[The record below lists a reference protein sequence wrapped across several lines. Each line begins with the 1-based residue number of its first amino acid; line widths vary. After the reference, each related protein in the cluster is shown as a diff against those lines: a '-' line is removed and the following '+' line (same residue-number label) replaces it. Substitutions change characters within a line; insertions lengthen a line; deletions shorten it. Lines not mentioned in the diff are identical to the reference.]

1 LQGIISII
9 GGKLTTFRNLAE
21 QTIDRVD
28 RKLNAGLPRCIT
40 SSTLLPGAVGV
51 VEAREQLE
59 GFAGLSDRGR
69 ERIIGIYGGRATL
82 ILNLAA
88 AEAGLSKVIDA
99 EKSVLAAEVVF
110 AIRHEYAKNLTDLMQ
125 RRLMLGLSADQGE
138 QLTDAVAA
146 IAAAEFQWDEPE
158 LERQIG
164 MLRAYNARL
173 KVA

>member
-1 LQGIISII
+1 M
-9 GGKLTTFRNLAE
+9 
-21 QTIDRVD
+21 
-28 RKLNAGLPRCIT
+28 
-40 SSTLLPGAVGV
+40 
-51 VEAREQLE
+51 
-59 GFAGLSDRGR
+59 
-69 ERIIGIYGGRATL
+69 
-82 ILNLAA
+82 

-125 RRLMLGLSADQGE
+125 RRLMLGLSADQGK
-138 QLTDAVAA
+138 QVTDAVTA

-164 MLRAYNARL
+164 MLRAHNARL

>member
-9 GGKLTTFRNLAE
+9 GGKLTTYRNLAE
-21 QTIDRVD
+21 QSVDRVD
-28 RKLNAGLPRCIT
+28 RKLDAGLPRCST

-59 GFAGLSDRGR
+59 DFGGLSERGR
-69 ERIIGIYGGRATL
+69 ERIISIYGGRATL
-82 ILNLAA
+82 ILDLAA

-110 AIRHEYAKNLTDLMQ
+110 AIRHEYAKNLTDLMH
-125 RRLMLGLSADQGE
+125 RRLMLGLSADLGE
-138 QLTDAVAA
+138 QVTEAVAA
-146 IAAAEFQWDEPE
+146 IAAAEWQWDEQE

-164 MLRAYNARL
+164 MLREYNARL
-173 KVA
+173 QVV